1 MKNKNS
7 FLDKIYELNN
17 FHYKNY
23 KKFRNILDVLFTKN
37 KKKTLENLPF
47 IPAKLFKEMELKS
60 IIDKNIFKILLSS
73 GTSGTKKSK
82 IFLDKNN
89 AKKQTLVLNEIVSK
103 IIGKKRLPML
113 IVDEKKNIFNPQK
126 FDAKTAAILG
136 FSLFGRDHTYL
147 LKNGK
152 INYGNLNNFL
162 RKYSE
167 KNFLIFGF
175 TSFVYEHLIKEVNIE
190 RVSKDFLNGIL
201 IHGGGWKKME
211 KI

>member
-17 FHYKNY
+17 FHYKNS

-89 AKKQTLVLNEIVSK
+89 AKI
-103 IIGKKRLPML
+103 
-113 IVDEKKNIFNPQK
+113 
-126 FDAKTAAILG
+126 
-136 FSLFGRDHTYL
+136 Y
-147 LKNGK
+147 
-152 INYGNLNNFL
+152 
-162 RKYSE
+162 
-167 KNFLIFGF
+167 
-175 TSFVYEHLIKEVNIE
+175 
-190 RVSKDFLNGIL
+190 
-201 IHGGGWKKME
+201 
-211 KI
+211 